1 MQKTKGGQSLLQGAG
16 ILAGAMITVKL
27 IGAIFKIPLGNIL
40 DGDGMGYFS
49 TAYSVFSMIFAFST
63 AGLPAAIAKMVAEQ
77 SVHDRYRDIRKIHK
91 ISTRLFFFMGLIGF
105 ILMVAFS
112 WAYVRIADNLNAWL
126 SVIAIAP
133 AIFFGCVMSA
143 YRGYYEG
150 LRNMTP
156 TAVSQIVEVV
166 AKLVFGLLLSII
178 PLQIGMS
185 QFSAGKAVFGRIV
198 ATEIE
203 ARAAIMPIASA
214 GAIFG
219 VTISTFVGTAFL
231 LIKNKTKGDNITKE
245 DLDNSPQPMTGKKLV
260 IELIKIAVPI
270 SLGSI
275 VMNVAQL
282 IDTLTII
289 NRLGAG
295 FVSNYDGMMLM
306 IGGHLKAGV
315 SPSEAANFIFGSY
328 SGYALSIF
336 NLVPAFT
343 SIFGKSA
350 LPNVAAGWEGKN
362 IPAVKIN
369 IESVIRMTSLICI
382 PASFGIFFL
391 ANPILSL
398 LYPLKYSEVAIASG
412 VLSWQGLSLVFL
424 GLTVP
429 LFAVLQALD
438 RPDLPPKFMLVG
450 AVLKFLVNWYTIPIP
465 FLNVKGAAL
474 GTASCYISILIL
486 CLIYLKKITNINFK
500 FVSLIYKPLISGFI
514 CGLSGKLIYNLLARF
529 IDGNFKTLISIG
541 FAGVIYLVLLLF
553 TRSLSKDDIL
563 MLPKGEKFVKIL
575 AKYKLIG

>member
-1 MQKTKGGQSLLQGAG
+1 MPKSKGQSLLQGAG
-16 ILAGAMITVKL
+16 ILGAAMITVKL
-27 IGAIFKIPLGNIL
+27 IGAVFKIPLGNIL

-77 SVHDRYRDIRKIHK
+77 SVHDRYRDIRKIHR
-91 ISTRLFFFMGLIGF
+91 ISTRLFFCMGLVGF

-112 WAYVRIADNLNAWL
+112 WIYVRMADNENAWL

-150 LRNMTP
+150 LRNMIP

-166 AKLVFGLLLSII
+166 AKLIFGLLLSV
-178 PLQIGMS
+178 LALKIGMA
-185 QFSAGKAVFGRIV
+185 QFEAGLPVFGHTV
-198 ATEIE
+198 STEIE
-203 ARAAIMPIASA
+203 ARAAIMPMASA

-219 VTISTFVGTAFL
+219 VTLSTFVGTVFL
-231 LIKNKTKGDNITKE
+231 FIKSKRNGDNITE
-245 DLDNSPQPMTGKKLV
+245 ADLLCSPEPMATKKLISDLV
-260 IELIKIAVPI
+260 KIAIPI

-289 NRLGAG
+289 NRLAAG
-295 FVSNYDGMMLM
+295 FETNNEGMMLM
-306 IGGHLKAGV
+306 IGEYLKPGLTPA
-315 SPSEAANFIFGSY
+315 EAANFVFGSY

-350 LPNVAAGWEGKN
+350 LPNVAASWEEKN
-362 IPAVKIN
+362 LPSVKVN
-369 IESVIRMTSLICI
+369 VESVIRMTSLICI

-391 ANPILSL
+391 AKPILSL

-429 LFAVLQALD
+429 LFAVLQALG

-450 AVLKFLVNWYTIPIP
+450 AALKFVVNWITIPLA
-465 FLNVKGAAL
+465 FFNVKGAAL
-474 GTASCYISILIL
+474 GTASCYISIFVL
-486 CLIYLKKITNINFK
+486 CLIYLKKITKIKFK
-500 FVSLIYKPLISGFI
+500 FISLIYRTAICGFF
-514 CGLSGKLIYNLLARF
+514 CGLSGKIIFDLLSKF
-529 IDGNFKTLISIG
+529 LDSNIKTLVSVG
-541 FAGVIYLVLLLF
+541 FAGFIYVILLLF
-553 TRSLSKDDIL
+553 TRSISKDDIL
-563 MLPKGEKFVKIL
+563 MLPKGEKFAKIL
-575 AKYKLIG
+575 AKYKFIG

>member
-1 MQKTKGGQSLLQGAG
+1 MQKNKGQSLLQGAG
-16 ILAGAMITVKL
+16 ILAASMITVKL

-63 AGLPAAIAKMVAEQ
+63 AGLPAAISKMVAEQ
-77 SVHDRYRDIRKIHK
+77 SVHDNYRDIRKIHR
-91 ISTRLFFFMGLIGF
+91 ISTRLFFFMGLLGF

-112 WAYVRIADNLNAWL
+112 WGYVKIADNENAWL
-126 SVIAIAP
+126 SVIAISP
-133 AIFFGCVMSA
+133 AIFFGCIMSA

-150 LRNMTP
+150 LRNMIP
-156 TAVSQIVEVV
+156 TAVSQIVEVI
-166 AKLVFGLLLSII
+166 AKLLFGLLLSVLAIY
-178 PLQIGMS
+178 IGMA
-185 QFSAGKAVFGRIV
+185 QFEAGNPVFGRIV
-198 ATEIE
+198 NSEQE

-214 GAIFG
+214 AAIFG
-219 VTISTFVGTAFL
+219 VTLSTFIGTAFL
-231 LIKNKTKGDNITKE
+231 FLKDKFKGDNITSE
-245 DLDNSPQPMTGKKLV
+245 DLSNSSEPMKTKKLIV
-260 IELIKIAVPI
+260 NLIKIAIPI

-295 FVSNYDGMMLM
+295 FESNYEGMMLM
-306 IGGHLKAGV
+306 LGDYLKEGIN
-315 SPSEAANFIFGSY
+315 SSEAANFIFGSY

-350 LPNVAAGWEGKN
+350 LPNVAAAWEAKN
-362 IPAVKIN
+362 INSAKIN
-369 IESVIRMTSLICI
+369 IESVIRMTSLICV
-382 PASFGIFFL
+382 PASFGIMFL

-398 LYPLKYSEVAIASG
+398 LYPIKYSEVAIASG
-412 VLSWQGLSLVFL
+412 VLSWQGISLIFL

-429 LFAVLQALD
+429 LFAVLQALG

-450 AVLKFLVNWYTIPIP
+450 MVIKFLVNWYTIPLA
-465 FLNVKGAAL
+465 FFNVKGAAL
-474 GTASCYISILIL
+474 GTGACYIAILIL
-486 CLIYLKKITNINFK
+486 CLVYLKKITKIPFK
-500 FVSLIYKPLISGFI
+500 FISLMYKTVFSGFI
-514 CGLSGKLIYNLLARF
+514 CGLSGKIIYDLLSRF
-529 IDGNFKTLISIG
+529 IDSNVKTLISIA
-541 FAGVIYLVLLLF
+541 FAAIIYVIFLLF
-553 TRSLSKDDIL
+553 TRSISKDDIL